1 MIAYHPTGSH
11 GNNKL
16 YKDTYRMHPGYQRF
30 TDQVAVITG
39 AAKGIGRACA
49 LRFAQEG
56 AYVACL
62 DVRDEETEESAQDCC
77 CEGRLAVAFHC
88 DVCDPASV
96 SAAVNAVMERW
107 GRIDVLVAA
116 AGIYSGAPLVEV
128 TMSQWQRVIDIDL
141 TGVFLTNQAVVPI
154 LMAQCSGSI
163 INISS
168 MAGKTSWPASAEY
181 SAAKSG
187 VIGLTRSVA
196 MELAPYGVTAN
207 AVCPGNTLTDMV
219 RTVAHKVAPLDG
231 LTPEEWLARR
241 AAECPMKRMAEPW
254 EIAGVVAFL
263 ASQDARYLT
272 GQAIEVDGGMI
283 MS

>member
-1 MIAYHPTGSH
+1 
-11 GNNKL
+11 
-16 YKDTYRMHPGYQRF
+16 MHPGYQRF
-30 TDQVAVITG
+30 PDQVAVITG
-39 AAKGIGRACA
+39 AAKGIGKACA

-56 AYVACL
+56 AFVACL
-62 DVRDEETEESAQDCC
+62 DVRAEEAEASAQECSLD
-77 CEGRLAVAFHC
+77 GRLSAAFHC
-88 DVCDPASV
+88 NVCDPASV
-96 SAAVNAVMERW
+96 TAAIDAVMARW

-116 AGIYSGAPLVEV
+116 AGIYSGAPLVDV
-128 TMSQWQRVIDIDL
+128 TLAQWQRVMDINL
-141 TGVFLTNQAVVPI
+141 TGVFLSNQAVAPV
-154 LMAQCSGSI
+154 LMRQGSGSI
-163 INISS
+163 INLSS

-196 MELAPYGVTAN
+196 MELAPYGATAN
-207 AVCPGNTLTDMV
+207 AICPGNTLTDMV
-219 RTVAHKVAPLDG
+219 RFVASQVGPLDG
-231 LTPEEWLARR
+231 LTPEEWLGRR

-254 EIAGVVAFL
+254 EIAGVAAFL